1 MVHCPLRMSVGP
13 PEAQALRRLTRKN
26 YLVLAAIFLAG
37 VSFHWVELGRFVPA
51 LALLNVVWSALF
63 VCIGLSVGAGWISP
77 RWSPLLGGSI
87 SLMAITVYLHFT
99 GGPAGAYFPM
109 LFNVPLFAAMF
120 TPHTRTPTVVASGA
134 TLIAVAVLDVLAG
147 VPLRL
152 MLVQLWGFS
161 LVGVIAAYGA
171 KTYQRLRD
179 AEKATQQELLIA
191 QRETL
196 SALEQLARSEQMR
209 RRAEVERAE
218 VERLVLVGQL
228 AAGVAHEVN
237 NPLAF
242 VKSNLGFI
250 EQELAHEHGPL
261 ERQELRDVLAET
273 QQGVLRIQQ
282 IVKDLRRFARE
293 ASGDE
298 TEGRP
303 EEALDEARRLASV
316 RLRGLGELLM
326 EIPPELPSVRLGQRQ
341 LVQVLVNLLLN
352 AADAVESAQPPRRA
366 HIEVKA
372 WRAQDWVRVEVED
385 NGPGISPDVL
395 PRIFEPFFTTKPPG
409 KGTGLGLAL
418 CREYVSRAGGSLM
431 AENRIEGG
439 TRFILD
445 LPLEAARARSRPPPA
460 RA

>member
-1 MVHCPLRMSVGP
+1 MVHCLAGMSVGP
-13 PEAQALRRLTRKN
+13 PEAHALRRLTRKN
-26 YLVLAAIFLAG
+26 YLVCAAVIFAG
-37 VSFHWVELGRFVPA
+37 ISFHWVELGRFVPA
-51 LALLNVVWSALF
+51 LALLNVVWGSLF
-63 VCIGLSVGAGWISP
+63 VVIGLAVGGGWLSP
-77 RWSPLLGGSI
+77 RRSPALGGSL

-99 GGPAGAYFPM
+99 GGPTSAYFPM
-109 LFNVPLFAAMF
+109 LFTLPLIIALF
-120 TPHTRTPTVVASGA
+120 TPNARTPTVVASGA
-134 TLIAVAVLDVLAG
+134 TLAAVAVLDVMASMST
-147 VPLRL
+147 RM
-152 MLVQLWGFS
+152 MLVQLWGFG

-179 AEKATQQELLIA
+179 AEKAAQQEMVVA

-196 SALEQLARSEQMR
+196 AALEQLARSEQLR

-218 VERLVLVGQL
+218 VDRLVLVGQL

-242 VKSNLGFI
+242 VKANLGFI
-250 EQELAHEHGPL
+250 EEELACEEGPL
-261 ERQELRDVLAET
+261 ERGELRDVLAET

-282 IVKDLRRFARE
+282 IVKDLRRFSRE

-298 TEGRP
+298 SEGRP
-303 EEALDEARRLASV
+303 DEAVDEARRLASV
-316 RLRGLGELLM
+316 RLRGLGELSV
-326 EIPPELPSVRLGQRQ
+326 EVPPELPAVRLGQRQ
-341 LVQVLVNLLLN
+341 LVQVLVNLLIN

-366 HIEVKA
+366 RIDVKA

-445 LPLEAARARSRPPPA
+445 LPSGPPARSRTPPA